1 MDGVRRGFMKIRSC
15 SGLVRRVALV
25 AAGGVWL
32 CLSSA
37 APAAEWGL
45 WRDFLA
51 QELTPGQYEWARV
64 QTVPRTLWQAAE
76 SAILPDFAAEL
87 LRLAG
92 AGQATTLE
100 FRYQQG
106 GDTLL
111 DGRSGTDG
119 GQFLHERSLQ
129 RQLFSSGVSHR
140 LDETTS
146 MSVAVV
152 LARQQ
157 FGSATL
163 GFETTDML
171 SRNRIYSGQ
180 LHTPY
185 NEVSHGTGLRFGF
198 ATRLYGKVGLS
209 AEFQSRIDM
218 EGFASFNGVFAA
230 PSDLDIP
237 ARMTV
242 GMNFP
247 LAERFQLKA
256 DVQRVMY
263 SEISA
268 FPSRLLPPSF
278 LSLLGDSNSPAFE
291 WSDRSI
297 YRFGWIW
304 QPVSSLT
311 LDFTYATR
319 AQPLPSSE
327 LLAGALQ
334 DSLARNSFTLA
345 VTGDAG
351 RFGEWMLNTAYAP
364 TEYAFGGN
372 VLGVISSELDKSLE
386 VEFLW
391 RLRY

>member
-1 MDGVRRGFMKIRSC
+1 
-15 SGLVRRVALV
+15 
-25 AAGGVWL
+25 L

-37 APAAEWGL
+37 APAAEWGQ

-64 QTVPRTLWQAAE
+64 KTAPRALWQAAE
-76 SAILPDFAAEL
+76 TAILPDFAAEL

-100 FRYQQG
+100 FNYLRDNG
-106 GDTLL
+106 TLF
-111 DGRSGTDG
+111 DGAPVADG
-119 GQFLHERSLQ
+119 GLFLNERSLQ
-129 RQLFSSGVSHR
+129 RQWFTSGLSHR
-140 LDETTS
+140 FDETS
-146 MSVAVV
+146 SVSVAVV

-157 FGSATL
+157 YGSSSL

-171 SRNRIYSGQ
+171 SRDRIYNGQ
-180 LHTPY
+180 IHTPY

-198 ATRLYGKVGLS
+198 ATRLFRGIGLN

-218 EGFASFNGVFAA
+218 EGFASFNGVYAA

-247 LAERFQLKA
+247 LAAHFQLKA

-278 LSLLGDSNSPAFE
+278 LSLLGDSNSPDFA

-297 YRFGWIW
+297 YRFGWVW
-304 QPVSSLT
+304 QPVSALT
-311 LDFTYATR
+311 FDFTYATR
-319 AQPLPSSE
+319 AQPLPSSA
-327 LLAGALQ
+327 LLAEALR

-351 RFGEWMLNTAYAP
+351 RFGEWMVNTAYAP

-386 VEFLW
+386 IEFLW